1 MMGGSMDGKMN
12 NEMKKEPI
20 ERRSVS
26 IYPRQWFLVDTL
38 AKERSMSASAA
49 VRTIVEEWY
58 NLRNPARQDGKNQRL
73 KELVKGY
80 LKRQITAEELA
91 VEMVVLVLAP
101 DRA

>member
-1 MMGGSMDGKMN
+1 MMEGSMDGKMN
-12 NEMKKEPI
+12 NEKKEPI

-26 IYPRQWFLVDTL
+26 VYPRHWVLVDTL

-49 VRTIVEEWY
+49 VRTIVEEWSS
-58 NLRNPARQDGKNQRL
+58 LRNSVCQDGRNQRL
-73 KELVKGY
+73 MDLVKGY